1 MSEEQAVIKGK
12 LIHIVYRSD
21 NRYTVARFKLYDL
34 TEKNIVV
41 TGYLPEMEKDVIYE
55 LQGNYMEHPKYGMQF
70 NALTVK
76 RQLPSDSDSVI
87 AYLSGP
93 LFPGIGKKTAEEI
106 VEKLGD
112 DCLERIKADPMLLE
126 GISKLNEKK
135 RKSIINGIN
144 TQDDLQ
150 EAIAFFSTHGLGIRN
165 IMRLDAIYGKEA
177 LAKVKE
183 NPYRLVE
190 EVDGIGFKT
199 ADKLAMNMGFS
210 LDDER
215 RLKAG
220 VLSLVLEECVK
231 SGDSYIT
238 YDQLENKA
246 FREFG
251 DLIQFDT
258 ILDELLEKQLLYA
271 EDARIYHHTQYKAE
285 KYISAYLNTPL
296 EELYGDFTDQDLTEH
311 LGQFEEEIG
320 IAYDGKQRE
329 AIFTFF
335 HSDIMILTG
344 GPGTGKT
351 TVVRAMVELFRR
363 IYPYYSISVC
373 APTGRAAK
381 RLTELTG
388 APASTIHRLLKWDL
402 ETNTFGY
409 NINDPLLSDLVII
422 DEASMVDQWMFYN
435 LLSAGRN
442 FKKILIIGDEDQL
455 PSVGIGAILRD
466 LIESRRF
473 PLVALDRVFRQKEG
487 SAVIEL
493 AHKIKNDEEITFDY
507 TKEVLF
513 IDADPYAA
521 KSYILQL
528 VNNAIDKGYDINDI
542 QVLSPI
548 YSGVCGIDSLNN
560 YLQKALN
567 PADSHK
573 RELQVGFR
581 TFREGDKILQL
592 KNQPDD
598 DVYNGD
604 IGILREIVY
613 ANEEDNKTNLIIV
626 DFDGIIVEYTPDYF
640 VNITHAYCISVHK
653 AQGSEYPII
662 LMPVLKS
669 NYFML
674 SKKLLYTA
682 VSRATKSLILLGEKD
697 AFYRGVATR
706 EHHERLTTLKERI
719 LEDSLEIP
727 QDFFLHE

>member
-1 MSEEQAVIKGK
+1 MK
-12 LIHIVYRSD
+12 
-21 NRYTVARFKLYDL
+21 
-34 TEKNIVV
+34 
-41 TGYLPEMEKDVIYE
+41 
-55 LQGNYMEHPKYGMQF
+55 
-70 NALTVK
+70 
-76 RQLPSDSDSVI
+76 
-87 AYLSGP
+87 
-93 LFPGIGKKTAEEI
+93 
-106 VEKLGD
+106 
-112 DCLERIKADPMLLE
+112 
-126 GISKLNEKK
+126 
-135 RKSIINGIN
+135 
-144 TQDDLQ
+144 
-150 EAIAFFSTHGLGIRN
+150 
-165 IMRLDAIYGKEA
+165 
-177 LAKVKE
+177 
-183 NPYRLVE
+183 
-190 EVDGIGFKT
+190 
-199 ADKLAMNMGFS
+199 
-210 LDDER
+210 
-215 RLKAG
+215 
-220 VLSLVLEECVK
+220 
-231 SGDSYIT
+231 
-238 YDQLENKA
+238 
-246 FREFG
+246 
-251 DLIQFDT
+251 
-258 ILDELLEKQLLYA
+258 LLYA

-604 IGILREIVY
+604 IGVVEAIDESEGTLTVHFDDDRRAVY
-613 ANEEDNKTNLIIV
+613 LSSALDEV
-626 DFDGIIVEYTPDYF
+626 DL
-640 VNITHAYCISVHK
+640 AYCMSVHK
-653 AQGSEYPII
+653 SQGSEF
-662 LMPVLKS
+662 PVLVMAVCGCPS
-669 NYFML
+669 ML
-674 SKKLLYTA
+674 QTRNLFYTA
-682 VSRATKSLILLGEKD
+682 LTRAQSLVVLVGEERIIQNMVRNDRVSHRYTTLA
-697 AFYRGVATR
+697 
-706 EHHERLTTLKERI
+706 ERLYDGIGR
-719 LEDSLEIP
+719 
-727 QDFFLHE
+727 